1 MSSKNFI
8 NYGYYNEILISLF
21 IIKMK
26 GGNVIGEGSYG
37 CVFDPALLCE
47 GEKERPKGFITKM
60 LDIRNF
66 NQEWKAIQEADEVI
80 KLIPNNENYFIVNQV
95 KPCINPIYDDSIDL
109 SNFSDKT
116 CNALTKKKFPSI
128 PGEVVSVS
136 TQINRLKAATKS
148 NIFQGLS
155 MPNGGPD
162 VNKYTKPEKFSPEH
176 LISLNNTLIDLILNG
191 VIPMN
196 KAGLLHL
203 DAKAANI
210 VYDGRFARL
219 IDWGLA
225 AKVNPRT
232 ISGIDKD
239 ISPTIMVNR
248 PFTNILFIRKGRNL
262 VLVDYINHN
271 ILPRLSGATKDEM
284 AIDFKKKLRSTILQS
299 VDVMRRNL
307 NSKING
313 HLSYIADVAYR
324 GNVDEVL
331 DVIAIQIAYAV
342 LEQCLSDDLR
352 MIDYFNLA
360 KYVEDV
366 YRHNV
371 DVYGVITCY
380 LTLITNSHKDIVRT
394 TKIASALD
402 TNVITKY
409 LYSDKCAAT
418 AYNINELIA
427 DLQSLNS
434 NSVLYPNS
442 TKDLPTEIAV
452 PPAPQNTPAAG
463 GKRRKSKKSK
473 TNKKNK
479 TRKRKSRK

>member
-1 MSSKNFI
+1 
-8 NYGYYNEILISLF
+8 
-21 IIKMK
+21 MK

-60 LDIRNF
+60 LDIDNF
-66 NQEWKAIQEADEVI
+66 NQEWKAIQDADEVI
-80 KLIPNNENYFIVNQV
+80 KLIPNNQNYFIVNQV
-95 KPCINPIYDDSIDL
+95 KPCINPTYDDSIDL

-116 CNALTKKKFPSI
+116 CNALTKKRFPSM
-128 PGEVVSVS
+128 PGETVSVE
-136 TQINRLKAATKS
+136 TQINRLKTATKS

-162 VNKYTKPEKFSPEH
+162 VNKYTKPQKFSPEDF
-176 LISLNNTLIDLILNG
+176 IDLNNALIDLIVNG

-196 KAGLLHL
+196 NGGLLHL
-203 DAKAANI
+203 DTKAANI

-271 ILPRLSGATKDEM
+271 ILPTLSGATKDEM

-342 LEQCLSDDLR
+342 LEQCLNDDMR
-352 MIDYFNLA
+352 IVDYFNLV
-360 KYVEDV
+360 KYVADV

-380 LTLITNSHKDIVRT
+380 LTLLTNSHKDIVRT
-394 TKIASALD
+394 TKIAGVLD

-409 LYSDKCAAT
+409 LYSDKSASK

-427 DLQSLNS
+427 DLRGLNS
-434 NSVLYPNS
+434 NSVLFPNS
-442 TKDLPTEIAV
+442 TKDLPPEIAV
-452 PPAPQNTPAAG
+452 PPAPQNTPASG
-463 GKRRKSKKSK
+463 GKRKKSKKSY
-473 TNKKNK
+473 NKSNKRNKRNK
-479 TRKRKSRK
+479 TRKRKSSK

>member
-1 MSSKNFI
+1 
-8 NYGYYNEILISLF
+8 
-21 IIKMK
+21 MK
-26 GGNVIGEGSYG
+26 GGNVIGEGAYG

-60 LDIRNF
+60 LDIDNF
-66 NQEWKAIQEADEVI
+66 NQEWKSIQDADEVI
-80 KLIPNNENYFIVNQV
+80 KLIPNNQNYFIVNQV
-95 KPCINPIYDDSIDL
+95 KPCVNPTYDDSIDL

-116 CNALTKKKFPSI
+116 CNALTKQRFPSK
-128 PGEVVSVS
+128 PGEVVSVE

-162 VNKYTKPEKFSPEH
+162 VNKYTKPQKFSPEDF
-176 LISLNNTLIDLILNG
+176 IDLNNALIDLIVNG

-196 KAGLLHL
+196 NGGLLHL
-203 DAKAANI
+203 DTKAANI

-271 ILPRLSGATKDEM
+271 ILPSLSGATKDEM

-331 DVIAIQIAYAV
+331 DVIAIQIAYTV
-342 LEQCLSDDLR
+342 LEQCLNDELR
-352 MIDYFNLA
+352 IVDYFNLV

-371 DVYGVITCY
+371 DIYGVITCY
-380 LTLITNSHKDIVRT
+380 LTLLTNSHKDIVRT
-394 TKIASALD
+394 TKIAGVLD

-409 LYSDKCAAT
+409 LYSDKSASK

-427 DLQSLNS
+427 DLRGLNS
-434 NSVLYPNS
+434 NSVLFPNS
-442 TKDLPTEIAV
+442 TKDLPPEIAV
-452 PPAPQNTPAAG
+452 PPAPQNTPASG
-463 GKRRKSKKSK
+463 GKRKKSKKSY
-473 TNKKNK
+473 NKSNKRNK
-479 TRKRKSRK
+479 TRKRKSKK